1 MNWPDCWKKN
11 EKHVYPRRTW
21 NKWDTK
27 MFKLQH
33 IIRGV
38 YLCMY
43 VYICVCIYLWNLWRS
58 ASKFRCFPQFFYTLF
73 SEISLTWSLK
83 FVASTNLAD
92 QQVPGILTSLCPE
105 CEITARTWVFTW
117 VLGTRAKIYM
127 QERQSLYGLGHLPS
141 PYIQYYWLHIL
152 LL

>member
-1 MNWPDCWKKN
+1 MNWPDCWKKMKSICILGEPETN
-11 EKHVYPRRTW
+11 EILRCL
-21 NKWDTK
+21 NCNI
-27 MFKLQH
+27 L
-33 IIRGV
+33 
-38 YLCMY
+38 Y
-43 VYICVCIYLWNLWRS
+43 VVCICACMCIYACAYTCGTCGGQHPNS
-58 ASKFRCFPQFFYTLF
+58 GVFPNFSILF
-73 SEISLTWSLK
+73 SEINLTWSLK